1 MKKSC
6 LIVLGCVLLFTSCEN
21 TTAQNGS
28 KQSKKA
34 YDKSKSE
41 IKNKG
46 SNLTLA
52 PDFELADLEG
62 NKFKLSS
69 LRGKVVLLNF
79 WGTWCGPCKR
89 EIPDFINL
97 MNDHRDEGFEIIGV
111 TLTSGSAEKIKD
123 FSKKWGINYT
133 LLTDLSNSETQIVTQ
148 MYGQA
153 TKQPITGIPTTFIID
168 RDGYI
173 RQRYVGPRSEEVFY
187 KDLQPYL

>member
-1 MKKSC
+1 MFNSFRLC
-6 LIVLGCVLLFTSCEN
+6 FIFTSCEN

-34 YDKSKSE
+34 YDKNKSE

-79 WGTWCGPCKR
+79 GVHGV
-89 EIPDFINL
+89 
-97 MNDHRDEGFEIIGV
+97 DH
-111 TLTSGSAEKIKD
+111 AKEKFLI
-123 FSKKWGINYT
+123 
-133 LLTDLSNSETQIVTQ
+133 LSI
-148 MYGQA
+148 
-153 TKQPITGIPTTFIID
+153 
-168 RDGYI
+168 
-173 RQRYVGPRSEEVFY
+173 
-187 KDLQPYL
+187 